1 MRFIATVFAMI
12 CLSLVASAA
21 EHDHN
26 VTMPKEFDMLKKL
39 VGNWE
44 GKANMHGKDETVTV
58 SYALTSGGTAIEE
71 KMGAG
76 TPHEMVTMY
85 HKSGKSVAVTHY
97 CAMGNQPHMEL
108 DKTTDKSISF
118 VVKKPVGLS
127 SMKEDHMHAL
137 NVTWTDDDHFAQEW
151 TNHVKG
157 KKGEVAVFNFTR
169 KK

>member
-1 MRFIATVFAMI
+1 MKITAVLAFVLFSAIAN
-12 CLSLVASAA
+12 A

-26 VTMPKEFDMLKKL
+26 VVMPKEFDSLKKL
-39 VGNWE
+39 VGTWE
-44 GKANMHGKDETVTV
+44 GKSNMEGKEQTSTAT
-58 SYALTSGGTAIEE
+58 YALTSGGTAIEE
-71 KMGAG
+71 KLGAG

-108 DKTTDKSISF
+108 ESATDKSISF

-137 NVTWTDDDHFAQEW
+137 KVTWTDDDHFTQEW
-151 TNHVKG
+151 TNFQKG
-157 KKGEVAVFNFTR
+157 KKAEVAVFTFTR